1 MDYRHLIEIQEQKP
15 QYDEGGFPVLD
26 ENGEEVIEFS
36 TFMKLYASVNDLF
49 GQEKYLAKQFINE
62 KITSFKTR
70 FVLGITPDMFI
81 VFQNQRYEIIEYPDN
96 VKYQNKELIIKAR
109 LVIV

>member
-1 MDYRHLIEIQEQKP
+1 MEYRHLIEIQEKRP
-15 QYDEGGFPVLD
+15 KYGDAGFPILD
-26 ENGEEVIEFS
+26 ENGEEVIEFH
-36 TFMKLYASVNDLF
+36 TIKKIYASVNDLY

-70 FVLGITPDMFI
+70 FIAGITPDMYI
-81 VFQNQRYEIIEYPDN
+81 WFQNQRYEIIEYPDN
-96 VKYQNKELIIKAR
+96 VKYENKELIIKAR